1 MKKRPNN
8 PLVSCVMC
16 TYGRFSEVQRSLTFF
31 LDQNYEHKELIIFNT
46 AGKRLEL
53 SEELKNKNIQIIN
66 QQISTE
72 TNKPYTNI
80 GEVRRDSIKHM
91 KGDIYICW
99 DDDDLFLPHHISQGV
114 KKLIDCGKL
123 AWKSKYSFF
132 TGNGGDTFD
141 MVENNMEA
149 SVLMWK
155 EVLDVASF
163 KDGNGDEH
171 APWLAYV
178 RKNNQFVER
187 DLITPNESY
196 VYYWGDG
203 LHKQSGDLG
212 NPDNFENHK
221 KSSVDFG
228 NEPLNRVDVSKFYG
242 MIGKYVNQLNEDFK
256 IPIIINNFN
265 RLTTTKNMVEKLQ
278 TMGYT
283 NIYILDMN
291 SSYVPLLQ
299 WYHQIH
305 DQINIIRYYENHGHM
320 ALWSTGY
327 NKNFDDWIIYT
338 DSDIELNPQLN
349 INFVQKLK
357 TIAEN
362 YDMRKVGF
370 ALRIDDFR
378 PNQYGYEYK
387 FTDHEHRHWQDSPE
401 PTLYRAHTDTTFAM
415 IRAEDGHDYE
425 SIRIASDMTARHMP
439 WYVNFD
445 NLSKEEKYFLE
456 NSREVSTYKKH
467 YDEFLQNKK

>member
-1 MKKRPNN
+1 MKKNN

-31 LDQNYEHKELIIFNT
+31 LDQDYKNKELIIFNT
-46 AGKRLEL
+46 AETPLTL
-53 SEELKNKNIQIIN
+53 SESLKNKGIRVVN
-66 QQISTE
+66 QKISTE
-72 TNKPYTNI
+72 TNLPYKNI

-91 KGDIYICW
+91 SGDIYICW

-114 KKLIDCGKL
+114 KKLIECGKL

-132 TGNGGDTFD
+132 TGNAGDSFD

-155 EVLDVASF
+155 EVFDYATF

-203 LHKQSGDLG
+203 LHKQSGDIS
-212 NPDNFENHK
+212 NPNNFENHK
-221 KSSVDFG
+221 SQSKDFG
-228 NEPLNRVDVSKFYG
+228 NKSLESTNVSDFYNVVNE
-242 MIGKYVNQLNEDFK
+242 YVERLKEDFK

-265 RLTTTKNMVEKLQ
+265 RLTTTKNMVENLLN
-278 TMGYT
+278 MGYD

-291 SSYVPLLQ
+291 STYNPLLR
-299 WYHQIH
+299 WYNEIH
-305 DQINIIRYYENHGHM
+305 DKINIIRFYENHGHM

-327 NKNFDDWIIYT
+327 VKNFNDWIIYT
-338 DSDIELNPQLN
+338 DSDIELNPSLN
-349 INFVQKLK
+349 INFVQKMK

-362 YDMRKVGF
+362 YDVRKVGF
-370 ALRIDDFR
+370 ALRIDDFQ
-378 PNQYGYEYK
+378 PNQYGYEFNYK
-387 FTDHEHRHWQDSPE
+387 NHEHRHWQDSPE
-401 PTLYRAHTDTTFAM
+401 SFLYRAHTDTTFAM
-415 IRAEDGHDYE
+415 IKAEDGHMYE
-425 SIRIASDMTARHMP
+425 SIRVASDMIARHVP
-439 WYVNFD
+439 WYVDFD
-445 NLSKEEKYFLE
+445 DLNEEEKYFLE
-456 NSREVSTYKKH
+456 HSREVSTYKKH
-467 YDEFLQNKK
+467 YDEYLNSKK